1 MRPEEGALLIGMNAA
16 LYQVETVAMETWIV
30 EGVAFKDYA
39 ENIRKYC
46 LGDGEEYDDRQL
58 YQQVSE
64 EL

>member
-1 MRPEEGALLIGMNAA
+1 MNAA

-46 LGDGEEYDDRQL
+46 LGDGEEYDEEDDDRQL